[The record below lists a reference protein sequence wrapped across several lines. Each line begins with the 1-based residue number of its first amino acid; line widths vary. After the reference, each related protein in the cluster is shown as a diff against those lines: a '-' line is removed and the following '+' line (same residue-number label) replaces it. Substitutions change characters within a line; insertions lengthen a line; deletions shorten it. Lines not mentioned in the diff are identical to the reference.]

1 MKTGKIE
8 HNGRMIDCKIIN
20 EYETTYRISI
30 ATYCNGRY
38 NGTEEFTVAKD
49 KVQDIK

>member
-8 HNGRMIDCKIIN
+8 HNGRMVDCRIIS
-20 EYETTYRISI
+20 EDAATYRISI

-38 NGTEEFTVAKD
+38 NGTEEFTVAKN